1 MDEFEVFVVL
11 AAVVVFVVLA
21 AVVVFVVLAAV
32 VVFFIF
38 TAVVVFFSRRF
49 VSYLGSKQCT
59 MLISAAIK
67 KISFLII
74 FLLFKLLF
82 N

>member
-1 MDEFEVFVVL
+1 VFEVDEFEVFVVL
-11 AAVVVFVVLA
+11 AA
-21 AVVVFVVLAAV
+21 VVFVVLAAV

-38 TAVVVFFSRRF
+38 TAVVVFVSRRF

-74 FLLFKLLF
+74 FLLFKTIFIVL
-82 N
+82 NIGIK